1 MDLSNI
7 FEEDYGYMF
16 GTMKRFRKERFA
28 QKVGE
33 YALILCASI
42 TLSIG
47 FLSIVK
53 YLVLYTNLFH

>member
-7 FEEDYGYMF
+7 FEEDYRYMF

-28 QKVGE
+28 QKIGD
-33 YALILCASI
+33 YALILYASI
-42 TLSIG
+42 TLSVG